1 MAADALLARSL
12 RTRCYLVLGLFVV
25 VVLCNVIIS
34 VQNNARRESHLALEA
49 ERQRQAEE
57 VLLETQEKREQAS
70 RLLSEVE
77 KIAKIEH
84 PQASRRPNRPNSP
97 RIDAAPSR
105 ESPPWP

>member
-1 MAADALLARSL
+1 MAADALPTRSL
-12 RTRCYLVLGLFVV
+12 RTRYYLVLGLFVV
-25 VVLCNVIIS
+25 VVLCNLILS

-77 KIAKIEH
+77 KIAKIEPASSE
-84 PQASRRPNRPNSP
+84 PQAK
-97 RIDAAPSR
+97 
-105 ESPPWP
+105 PPEQPPQ